1 MKVEF
6 ENSIKRLSFLCRL
19 PDIKIAWI
27 YPWIWISQWSES
39 HCTTNTNVSRKKE
52 IRKRK
57 TVRITVWDLSRKVNH
72 LRKVI
77 WDTKIITKFNRSIS
91 STRIGKPVLMMDIK
105 VSKVKNIS
113 RWVDRENL
121 NYVRWNRIKNLAQS
135 RRRWLIEEKEVRHCV
150 K

>member
-6 ENSIKRLSFLCRL
+6 ENSVKRLSFLCRL
-19 PDIKIAWI
+19 LDIKIAWI

-72 LRKVI
+72 LSKVI

-91 STRIGKPVLMMDIK
+91 STRIDKPVLMMDIK
-105 VSKVKNIS
+105 VSKDKSNRRWVDRSKVKPVKNIS
-113 RWVDRENL
+113 
-121 NYVRWNRIKNLAQS
+121 KNLQS
-135 RRRWLIEEKEVRHCV
+135 FLEISPMQKEVSPPFT
-150 K
+150 